1 MPIYM
6 RFSGSFS
13 SWLLKTLNHDLTCC
27 CQQFSKPSWV
37 STAGG
42 GGLCLCALLTV
53 TWDYYPLWTALN
65 FQVQSFNHTAYELR
79 LQVWNVILTRVHLP
93 PTEPTS
99 GCVVLTLFALPA
111 ETVSGALVLFV
122 LFGILHCVIQPWGTL
137 SIKTTVMNH
146 RNWNVELT
154 EQNWLWNFNFFQ
166 NYFFIVW

>member
-1 MPIYM
+1 MISHVVVNSFSSLLELALLEGVTVFM
-6 RFSGSFS
+6 CLFDSHLRLLSTLNCFKFSGSILQPHSMWTEITSVKCDSHKS
-13 SWLLKTLNHDLTCC
+13 S
-27 CQQFSKPSWV
+27 F
-37 STAGG
+37 
-42 GGLCLCALLTV
+42 
-53 TWDYYPLWTALN
+53 
-65 FQVQSFNHTAYELR
+65 
-79 LQVWNVILTRVHLP
+79 P

-111 ETVSGALVLFV
+111 ETVSGALVLF
-122 LFGILHCVIQPWGTL
+122 GILHCVIRPWGTL